1 MKLTEGKAGQS
12 FVTLE
17 KLMLVALALAVMGV
31 IVTLGLS
38 LQSRG
43 QDGAAA
49 LDGAVTDM
57 GAAGF

>member
-1 MKLTEGKAGQS
+1 MKLTEGKSGQS

-38 LQSRG
+38 LQSRD

-49 LDGAVTDM
+49 LDRAVTDM